1 LSEKPEGLNA
11 QASES
16 SAMFSDLDLSQSLYK
31 PRLNMCFDYCLIGI
45 YRRLV
50 YYVCMTLLNS
60 TPRRGRPPKTAAQN
74 RDIRA
79 ELIRSG
85 LAHLTEIGFTA
96 SGLDQILKK
105 VGVPKGSF
113 YFYFP
118 SKEAFGH
125 AVLSSYANYF
135 AHKLDSHLLD
145 SSFTPMQRIR
155 NFVEDAK
162 QGIARHQFK
171 RGCLVGNLGQEVD
184 LLPESFRPV
193 LIATFQS
200 WQQRVAI
207 CLREAQLA
215 EELAVNAD
223 CDALAE
229 FFWIGWEGAISRAR
243 LEQSTRP
250 LDKYVELFTQ
260 CLAG

>member
-1 LSEKPEGLNA
+1 MTILN
-11 QASES
+11 
-16 SAMFSDLDLSQSLYK
+16 
-31 PRLNMCFDYCLIGI
+31 P
-45 YRRLV
+45 
-50 YYVCMTLLNS
+50 
-60 TPRRGRPPKTAAQN
+60 TPRRGRPPKTVAQN

-85 LAHLTEIGFTA
+85 LEHLTEIGFTA
-96 SGLDQILKK
+96 SGLDKILKK

-113 YFYFP
+113 YFYFQ
-118 SKEAFGH
+118 SKETFGH
-125 AVLSSYANYF
+125 AVLSSYASYF

-145 SSFTPMQRIR
+145 NSYAPMQRIR

-184 LLPESFRPV
+184 LLPESFRPM

-200 WQQRVAI
+200 WQQRVAK
-207 CLREAQLA
+207 CLREAQLTR
-215 EELAVNAD
+215 ELPANAD
-223 CDALAE
+223 CEVLAE
-229 FFWIGWEGAISRAR
+229 FFWIGWEGAVSRAR
-243 LEQSTRP
+243 LEQSTGP

-260 CLAG
+260 RLAG